1 MKGFNVPYLAYVG
14 GIFSLKFMFDL
25 SCNDVLIPCHVY
37 EDGKQIFNENCLR
50 FPSASWFYSNIFK

>member
-14 GIFSLKFMFDL
+14 GIFSLKFTFDL
-25 SCNDVLIPCHVY
+25 SCHIY
-37 EDGKQIFNENCLR
+37 EDGKQFFNENCLR